1 MSRSTAGPDAAS
13 AKDPVEDRPLDY
25 RPVLLAVAVAT
36 AGVLPAFLT
45 GGLAVQIR
53 SEMDFGSAALGL
65 AVAVFFV
72 TASLASV
79 VMGRLVEKI
88 GAHRAMRVSA
98 SGSAAA
104 LLGVAL
110 FAGSWA
116 GLVVC
121 LVLGGLAN
129 AVAHPATHLSLAR
142 KVPADRQG
150 FSFGI
155 KQAAIPVA
163 TLLAGLA
170 VPIIAVTLGWR
181 WAFAGGAVLAIGIA
195 LLVPV
200 ETLGGVRK
208 LKEARAGDVPTAP
221 LVLLA
226 LGIGLGSAAATPLGA
241 FVVESSVAAGLRVE
255 TAGLLLALG
264 SAVSILVRVAF
275 GRMADGMDGG
285 RLRLV
290 AAMLGAGVVGFVLL
304 ASGSGG
310 LIVPGTLLAFG
321 AGWGWPGLF
330 NFAVVKTNPNAP
342 AAATG
347 ITQTGASGG
356 AALGP
361 LVFGVVVEVASYEA
375 AWLLCGAV
383 ALVALVA
390 ILAGRAM
397 ILRDR
402 APAGTGDA
410 GG

>member
-79 VMGRLVEKI
+79 VMGRVVEKI
-88 GAHRAMRVSA
+88 GAHHAMRVSV

-142 KVPADRQG
+142 KVPTNRQG

-155 KQAAIPVA
+155 KQAAIPAA

-181 WAFAGGAVLAIGIA
+181 WAFAGGAALAMGIA
-195 LLVPV
+195 LLVPA

-208 LKEARAGDVPTAP
+208 LKEARAGDVPTVP

-275 GRMADGMDGG
+275 GRMADGLDGG

-304 ASGSGG
+304 ASGSGS

-361 LVFGVVVEVASYEA
+361 LVFGVVVEAASYEA
-375 AWLLCGAV
+375 AWLLCGAI

-402 APAGTGDA
+402 ARGGTGN
-410 GG
+410 